1 MMKGRFVM
9 KRKAQFDAAEKTNKT
24 PRRNLRET
32 NEHETEFSA
41 EFTGGEDAMK
51 GFNRNSKRGKQGK

>member
-1 MMKGRFVM
+1 MM
-9 KRKAQFDAAEKTNKT
+9 KRKAQFDAAEKTSKT

-41 EFTGGEDAMK
+41 EFSGGEDAKK
-51 GFNRNSKRGKQGK
+51 GFNRNSKHGRKGK